1 MRGAG
6 RIAVC
11 TAFRENPL
19 LEVPTGVR
27 RCGKVELCTAG
38 NVSREVLESFG
49 AIFIRAFEC
58 TACLRG
64 NRSVQ
69 RSFSALEVNQNRCRF
84 CKGLDGNRALLLA
97 VLDFL
102 AVIGPMVNCVACIRR
117 SGQGNI
123 GACGK
128 AGVCTA
134 VIRLAGIQTCGND
147 RRRTDR
153 VLVCAFAE
161 VLSLE
166 GQDVSR
172 AVYRVNTGDKGEFI
186 VVVQRFIG
194 SGSLA
199 RGNRVVAGRNVRLER
214 YRIACG
220 VDCGIVKVQSINLI
234 SSHVFRVCRERKL
247 VRVGRINL
255 ILCNAV
261 RRSDNAQRS
270 GTLNNGKLGF
280 RNRLGFA
287 VYISIQRV
295 SADIQLIVLCQR
307 LRILRTGNRILE
319 GCVIDLLQTLRI
331 LTHAGERRRYR
342 IAVGEAGDA
351 AVILAVGERQL
362 IAGRVLANENHL
374 TFRVAHILEYI
385 AARIIRGNRIC
396 AVCGH
401 DNILCNVAGIV
412 NLSRNRGREVR
423 AANQEAERAGRD
435 GGGSRR
441 GTHFSAD
448 VQRAVKLSSVVFLHI
463 LCCNIQLTLGRALA
477 VLCGNF
483 GRISGNAEL
492 LLGGV
497 IEVEHIQSAAVSAL
511 VGRTGVFDA
520 QRIGNAAGNL
530 GPGTIVQLLPL
541 IAYAVVLAAVRIFIV
556 SVILNRC
563 GCQRIRIDRQNRLI
577 FLAVNRYR
585 NIGIACCGL
594 GAAGQRFA
602 VNAVALLLS
611 LVVVAGLNLI
621 FILGIGRQVLIRVAE
636 GVGAVIVT
644 LTIGERHKCEFLAS
658 GAVREVVVAVQLE
671 TGNDLVVGPR
681 QGDGIIGGFRNI
693 LLKILRQRRRSLRL
707 GYRVGDNRERLIAAA
722 VVVAED
728 APVHAVAVRFCF
740 NRHVLQRTGERAACG
755 VDRHLAGRVF
765 RTCHNACG
773 YAACACTGLGFDRG
787 GVGVVFAVRGGEADF
802 LRDAGAAAC
811 RGEVNLSRIT
821 VISLGACTRCARIA
835 GRITNRMRQHT
846 ARNGRQHAV
855 ILGNVFVVGQV
866 NQTDRGFV
874 RDGNGGGYF
883 GVAALAIRDVGGILV
898 NLHRDGI
905 ERHSVLTGGCL
916 IGDGLLERGG
926 VLGLVG
932 ETGGKGGFCL
942 NAADLNAEYREFLLK
957 GDVCAD
963 RDGRGG
969 AGAVFGALHARVGGG
984 GLGIVAGQVI
994 TVEQIG
1000 EVRRR
1005 SQYRQNLR
1013 VGVGIIVLAGVGH
1026 VAGIVVRVGE
1036 TERVRAVDIGFY
1048 RLRAVK
1054 QVDGR
1059 KSGCTRRAGGVRCCL
1074 RCSSIYIADKSVVI
1088 GLFTEQL
1095 VPPALV
1101 VGTAL
1106 VLRYFT
1112 GDVVGVRLLVFILG
1126 HGLRQGEQRT
1136 RTCGV
1141 VVFIHRGGDRACGC
1155 IVLNV
1160 VLVRHSRRVV
1170 KRLLDIQTILIAGD
1184 NKAVKVQQI
1193 AGFAA
1198 IVCFACGRTGDNRR
1212 IGRAQ
1217 RQRMENVGAVFGVIL
1232 HCAVN
1237 IVFVLILGE
1246 QIEILRDRRLEGDAV
1261 PCVQAYIARVL
1272 LICLEV
1278 SIRLSRQNQRF
1289 AAAGHIAEGEGCAD
1303 QIAALVGQREF
1314 LRALQ
1319 HVRAR
1324 GAEHYNGTRA
1334 CVLLR
1339 TVVVTPGAGEIVY
1352 AVLVDVTADER
1363 DHVGNDTALTEEV
1376 RPRLSPV
1383 RGIGVIFSLQ
1393 VVNLNAG
1400 IADLRHIDRNLVL
1413 TVVVPVA
1420 GSYLQVVFQL
1430 IRIFCEV
1437 FDQLGFGRLTV
1448 RRFGAVLEGRV
1459 ADFLAGVQ
1467 QRDRL
1472 AVLAGCRIAEP
1483 QVQTA
1488 FRAQVTGVNHDR
1500 LRGLCV
1506 FGRGEVACGHVC
1518 HSVIGTIFQIGGGI
1532 GHAGQIALGGIAV
1545 IALAAHRELCVCA
1558 GRGGFTLGDFLGIG
1572 LSRQKLL
1579 SLGRCVIIIAVQRAL
1594 KDIVLLAGLGNACIA
1609 LLCAFTL
1616 VQIDFIRRQNI
1627 IRQTNGI
1634 QLVHRRNLDGIAP
1647 VWVAGV
1653 VGIKAVGRFARI
1665 NTERRK
1671 RVRAA
1676 GIRRRCADIKRAAY
1690 AGDKSQCQSKAYA
1703 AFEFHGIFLLFPFC
1717 GAVERAA
1724 PAEKRLKIAC
1734 VYHSSFAACCAVGH
1748 TKCPIFDTKYTDRKN
1763 RVNYA

>member
-1 MRGAG
+1 MR
-6 RIAVC
+6 
-11 TAFRENPL
+11 
-19 LEVPTGVR
+19 
-27 RCGKVELCTAG
+27 
-38 NVSREVLESFG
+38 
-49 AIFIRAFEC
+49 IF
-58 TACLRG
+58 
-64 NRSVQ
+64 
-69 RSFSALEVNQNRCRF
+69 
-84 CKGLDGNRALLLA
+84 
-97 VLDFL
+97 
-102 AVIGPMVNCVACIRR
+102 
-117 SGQGNI
+117 
-123 GACGK
+123 
-128 AGVCTA
+128 
-134 VIRLAGIQTCGND
+134 
-147 RRRTDR
+147 
-153 VLVCAFAE
+153 
-161 VLSLE
+161 
-166 GQDVSR
+166 
-172 AVYRVNTGDKGEFI
+172 
-186 VVVQRFIG
+186 
-194 SGSLA
+194 
-199 RGNRVVAGRNVRLER
+199 
-214 YRIACG
+214 
-220 VDCGIVKVQSINLI
+220 
-234 SSHVFRVCRERKL
+234 
-247 VRVGRINL
+247 
-255 ILCNAV
+255 
-261 RRSDNAQRS
+261 
-270 GTLNNGKLGF
+270 
-280 RNRLGFA
+280 
-287 VYISIQRV
+287 
-295 SADIQLIVLCQR
+295 
-307 LRILRTGNRILE
+307 
-319 GCVIDLLQTLRI
+319 
-331 LTHAGERRRYR
+331 THAGERRRYR

-351 AVILAVGERQL
+351 VVILAVGERQL

-374 TFRVAHILEYI
+374 AFRVAHILEYI
-385 AARIIRGNRIC
+385 AARIIRGNC
-396 AVCGH
+396 VCTVCGH
-401 DNILCNVAGIV
+401 DNVLGGHAVGANLCG
-412 NLSRNRGREVR
+412 NRGREVR

-448 VQRAVKLSSVVFLHI
+448 VQRAVKLGSVVFLYI
-463 LCCNIQLTLGRALA
+463 LRRNRQLTLRRAFA
-477 VLCGNF
+477 VNRVDF
-483 GRISGNAEL
+483 GRVSGNAVL
-492 LLGGV
+492 GLGGV
-497 IEVEHIQSAAVSAL
+497 IVVKHIQTAAVSAL

-577 FLAVNRYR
+577 LLAVNRYR

-602 VNAVALLLS
+602 VNALALRLLL
-611 LVVVAGLNLI
+611 VFVAGLNLI
-621 FILGIGRQVLIRVAE
+621 FILGVGRQVLIRVAE

-644 LTIGERHKCEFLAS
+644 LTIGERHKCEFLAA

-671 TGNDLVVGPR
+671 TGNDLVVRPH

-707 GYRVGDNRERLIAAA
+707 GYCIGNNRERLIAAA
-722 VVVAED
+722 VVVAENT
-728 APVHAVAVRFCF
+728 PVHAVAVWLCF

-755 VDRHLAGRVF
+755 VDRYLAGRAF
-765 RTCHNACG
+765 RTGHNACG

-787 GVGVVFAVRGGEADF
+787 GVGVVLAVRGGEADL

-835 GRITNRMRQHT
+835 GRITDRMRQHA
-846 ARNGRQHAV
+846 ARNGWQNAV
-855 ILGNVFVVGQV
+855 ILGDIFVVGQV
-866 NQTDRGFV
+866 DQTDRGFV

-883 GVAALAIRDVGGILV
+883 SVAALAIRDVGGILV

-905 ERHSVLTGGCL
+905 ERHSVLAGGCL
-916 IGDGLLERGG
+916 VGDGLLERGG

-932 ETGGKGGFCL
+932 ETGSKGGFRL
-942 NAADLNAEYREFLLK
+942 NAANLNAEYREFLLK

-969 AGAVFGALHARVGGG
+969 AGAVLGALHARVGGG

-994 TVEQIG
+994 AVEQIG

-1013 VGVGIIVLAGVGH
+1013 VGVGVIVLAGVGH

-1059 KSGCTRRAGGVRCCL
+1059 KSGRTRRAGGVRCCL

-1106 VLRYFT
+1106 ILRYFT

-1141 VVFIHRGGDRACGC
+1141 VVCIHRGGHRACGC
-1155 IVLNV
+1155 IVLDII
-1160 VLVRHSRRVV
+1160 LARHSRRVIE
-1170 KRLLDIQTILIAGD
+1170 RLLDIQTILIAGD

-1193 AGFAA
+1193 AGFAVIIRLVRA
-1198 IVCFACGRTGDNRR
+1198 LIYFACGRTGDNRR

-1261 PCVQAYIARVL
+1261 PCVQTYIACVL

-1278 SIRLSRQNQRF
+1278 GIRLSRQNQRF

-1319 HVRAR
+1319 HVRTR

-1383 RGIGVIFSLQ
+1383 RGIGVIVSLQ

-1430 IRIFCEV
+1430 IRVFCEV
-1437 FDQLGFGRLTV
+1437 FDQLGFGRFTV
-1448 RRFGAVLEGRV
+1448 NRLGVVLEGRV
-1459 ADFLAGVQ
+1459 ADFLAGVE

-1472 AVLAGCRIAEP
+1472 AVLAGFSIAES

-1500 LRGLCV
+1500 LRGLGV
-1506 FGRGEVACGHVC
+1506 TARGKMACGYVC
-1518 HSVIGTIFQIGGGI
+1518 HSVIGTILQIGSGI
-1532 GHAGQIALGGIAV
+1532 GHAGQITLGGIAV
-1545 IALAAHRELCVCA
+1545 SALAAYRELCVCV
-1558 GRGGFTLGDFLGIG
+1558 GRGGFTFRNSLGLL
-1572 LSRQKLL
+1572 LSAQKLL

-1594 KDIVLLAGLGNACIA
+1594 KGIVLLVGLGNACIA
-1609 LLCAFTL
+1609 FLCAFTL
-1616 VQIDFIRRQNI
+1616 VQVDFIRRQNI
-1627 IRQTNGI
+1627 TRQTNGI

-1671 RVRAA
+1671 RVRTA

>member
-1 MRGAG
+1 M
-6 RIAVC
+6 
-11 TAFRENPL
+11 
-19 LEVPTGVR
+19 
-27 RCGKVELCTAG
+27 
-38 NVSREVLESFG
+38 
-49 AIFIRAFEC
+49 
-58 TACLRG
+58 
-64 NRSVQ
+64 
-69 RSFSALEVNQNRCRF
+69 
-84 CKGLDGNRALLLA
+84 
-97 VLDFL
+97 
-102 AVIGPMVNCVACIRR
+102 
-117 SGQGNI
+117 
-123 GACGK
+123 
-128 AGVCTA
+128 
-134 VIRLAGIQTCGND
+134 
-147 RRRTDR
+147 
-153 VLVCAFAE
+153 
-161 VLSLE
+161 
-166 GQDVSR
+166 
-172 AVYRVNTGDKGEFI
+172 
-186 VVVQRFIG
+186 
-194 SGSLA
+194 
-199 RGNRVVAGRNVRLER
+199 
-214 YRIACG
+214 
-220 VDCGIVKVQSINLI
+220 
-234 SSHVFRVCRERKL
+234 
-247 VRVGRINL
+247 
-255 ILCNAV
+255 
-261 RRSDNAQRS
+261 
-270 GTLNNGKLGF
+270 
-280 RNRLGFA
+280 
-287 VYISIQRV
+287 
-295 SADIQLIVLCQR
+295 
-307 LRILRTGNRILE
+307 
-319 GCVIDLLQTLRI
+319 
-331 LTHAGERRRYR
+331 
-342 IAVGEAGDA
+342 
-351 AVILAVGERQL
+351 
-362 IAGRVLANENHL
+362 
-374 TFRVAHILEYI
+374 
-385 AARIIRGNRIC
+385 
-396 AVCGH
+396 
-401 DNILCNVAGIV
+401 
-412 NLSRNRGREVR
+412 
-423 AANQEAERAGRD
+423 
-435 GGGSRR
+435 
-441 GTHFSAD
+441 
-448 VQRAVKLSSVVFLHI
+448 QRAVKLSSVVFLYI
-463 LCCNIQLTLGRALA
+463 LRRNRQLTLRRAFA
-477 VLCGNF
+477 VNRVDF
-483 GRISGNAEL
+483 GRVSGNAVL
-492 LLGGV
+492 GLGGV
-497 IEVEHIQSAAVSAL
+497 IVVKHIQTAAVSAL

-541 IAYAVVLAAVRIFIV
+541 IAYAVVLAAVWIFIV

-563 GCQRIRIDRQNRLI
+563 GCQRIRIDRQLRLI
-577 FLAVNRYR
+577 FPATNVYR

-658 GAVREVVVAVQLE
+658 GAIREVVVAVQLE
-671 TGNDLVVGPR
+671 AGNDLVVGPR
-681 QGDGIIGGFRNI
+681 QGNGIIGGFRNI

-707 GYRVGDNRERLIAAA
+707 GYRVGNNRERLIAAA
-722 VVVAED
+722 VVVAENF
-728 APVHAVAVRFCF
+728 PVHAVAVWFCF
-740 NRHVLQRTGERAACG
+740 DRHVLQRTGERAACG
-755 VDRHLAGRVF
+755 VDRYLAGRVF

-773 YAACACTGLGFDRG
+773 YAACACTGFRFDRG
-787 GVGVVFAVRGGEADF
+787 GVGVVLAVRGGEADL

-821 VISLGACTRCARIA
+821 VISLSVCVCLMRARIA
-835 GRITNRMRQHT
+835 GRITDRMRQHT

-866 NQTDRGFV
+866 DQTDRGFV

-883 GVAALAIRDVGGILV
+883 RVFACSIRDVGGVLV

-905 ERHSVLTGGCL
+905 ERHSVLAGGCL
-916 IGDGLLERGG
+916 VGDGLLERGG

-932 ETGGKGGFCL
+932 ETGGKGGFRL

-957 GDVCAD
+957 GDIRAD

-969 AGAVFGALHARVGGG
+969 AGAVLGALHARVGGG

-994 TVEQIG
+994 AVEQIG

-1013 VGVGIIVLAGVGH
+1013 VGVGVIVLAGVGH

-1059 KSGCTRRAGGVRCCL
+1059 KSGCTGSTLVVCGVCFLVYSIVCTGERPVGGANL
-1074 RCSSIYIADKSVVI
+1074 
-1088 GLFTEQL
+1088 EQL
-1095 VPPALV
+1095 VQPVFVVVAELV
-1101 VGTAL
+1101 MRNLTVYR
-1106 VLRYFT
+1106 VLI
-1112 GDVVGVRLLVFILG
+1112 RLLVLILG

-1141 VVFIHRGGDRACGC
+1141 VVFIHRGGHRACGC

-1160 VLVRHSRRVV
+1160 VLIRHSRRVV
-1170 KRLLDIQTILIAGD
+1170 ERLLDVQTVLIAGD
-1184 NKAVKVQQI
+1184 DKAVKVQQI
-1193 AGFAA
+1193 TGFAA
-1198 IVCFACGRTGDNRR
+1198 IVCFACGRTGDDSR
-1212 IGRAQ
+1212 IGRTQ
-1217 RQRMENVGAVFGVIL
+1217 RQRTEGIVVL
-1232 HCAVN
+1232 CHCTVDVLAF
-1237 IVFVLILGE
+1237 IVLCK
-1246 QIEILRDRRLEGDAV
+1246 QIEILRNRRLEGDAV

-1339 TVVVTPGAGEIVY
+1339 TVVITPGAGEIVY

-1383 RGIGVIFSLQ
+1383 RGIGVIVSLQ

-1430 IRIFCEV
+1430 IRIFREV
-1437 FDQLGFGRLTV
+1437 FDQLGFGRFTV
-1448 RRFGAVLEGRV
+1448 NRLGVVLEGRV
-1459 ADFLAGVQ
+1459 ADFLAGVE

-1500 LRGLCV
+1500 LRGLGV
-1506 FGRGEVACGHVC
+1506 LGRGEMACGYIC
-1518 HSVIGTIFQIGGGI
+1518 HSVIGLVVQLSSGI

-1572 LSRQKLL
+1572 FSRQKLL

-1616 VQIDFIRRQNI
+1616 VQVDFIRRQNI
-1627 IRQTNGI
+1627 TRQTNGI
-1634 QLVHRRNLDGIAP
+1634 QLVHRCNLDGIAP

-1653 VGIKAVGRFARI
+1653 VGIKAIGRFARI
-1665 NTERRK
+1665 YAERRK

-1676 GIRRRCADIKRAAY
+1676 GIRCRCADIKRAAY

-1748 TKCPIFDTKYTDRKN
+1748 TKCPIFDMKYTDRKN

>member
-1 MRGAG
+1 M
-6 RIAVC
+6 
-11 TAFRENPL
+11 
-19 LEVPTGVR
+19 
-27 RCGKVELCTAG
+27 
-38 NVSREVLESFG
+38 
-49 AIFIRAFEC
+49 
-58 TACLRG
+58 
-64 NRSVQ
+64 
-69 RSFSALEVNQNRCRF
+69 
-84 CKGLDGNRALLLA
+84 
-97 VLDFL
+97 
-102 AVIGPMVNCVACIRR
+102 
-117 SGQGNI
+117 
-123 GACGK
+123 
-128 AGVCTA
+128 
-134 VIRLAGIQTCGND
+134 
-147 RRRTDR
+147 
-153 VLVCAFAE
+153 
-161 VLSLE
+161 
-166 GQDVSR
+166 
-172 AVYRVNTGDKGEFI
+172 
-186 VVVQRFIG
+186 
-194 SGSLA
+194 
-199 RGNRVVAGRNVRLER
+199 
-214 YRIACG
+214 
-220 VDCGIVKVQSINLI
+220 QSINLI

-247 VRVGRINL
+247 FRVGRINL

-261 RRSDNAQRS
+261 LRGDNAQRN

-280 RNRLGFA
+280 RNRIGFA
-287 VYISIQRV
+287 GYISIQRV
-295 SADIQLIVLCQR
+295 SADIQLLVLCQR
-307 LRILRTGNRILE
+307 LRILGTGNCILK

-351 AVILAVGERQL
+351 VVILAVGERQL

-374 TFRVAHILEYI
+374 AFRVAHILEYI
-385 AARIIRGNRIC
+385 AARIIRGNRVS

-401 DNILCNVAGIV
+401 DNILCNLAGFV
-412 NLSRNRGREVR
+412 NFSRNCGREVR

-448 VQRAVKLSSVVFLHI
+448 VQRAVKLSSVVFLYI
-463 LCCNIQLTLGRALA
+463 LRRNIQLTLRCALA
-477 VLCGNF
+477 VNRVDF
-483 GRISGNAEL
+483 GRVSGNAEL

-497 IEVEHIQSAAVSAL
+497 VEVEHIQSAAVSSL

-541 IAYAVVLAAVRIFIV
+541 IAYAVVLAAVWIFIV

-563 GCQRIRIDRQNRLI
+563 GCQRIRIDRQLRLI
-577 FLAVNRYR
+577 FPATNVYR

-644 LTIGERHKCEFLAS
+644 LTIGERHKCEFLAA

-671 TGNDLVVGPR
+671 TGNDLVVRPR

-707 GYRVGDNRERLIAAA
+707 GYRVGNNRKRLIAAA
-722 VVVAED
+722 VVVAENT
-728 APVHAVAVRFCF
+728 PVHAVAVWFCF
-740 NRHVLQRTGERAACG
+740 NRHVLQRTGERTACS
-755 VDRHLAGRVF
+755 VDRYLAGRVF

-835 GRITNRMRQHT
+835 GRITDRMRQHA
-846 ARNGRQHAV
+846 ARNGWQNAV
-855 ILGNVFVVGQV
+855 ILGDIFVVGQV
-866 NQTDRGFV
+866 DQTDRGFV

-883 GVAALAIRDVGGILV
+883 SVFACSVRDVGGILV

-905 ERHSVLTGGCL
+905 ERHSVLAGGCL
-916 IGDGLLERGG
+916 VGDGLLERGG
-926 VLGLVG
+926 VLDLVG

-957 GDVCAD
+957 GDIRAD

-969 AGAVFGALHARVGGG
+969 AGAVLGALHARVGGG

-994 TVEQIG
+994 AVEQIG

-1013 VGVGIIVLAGVGH
+1013 VGVGVIVLAGVGH

-1059 KSGCTRRAGGVRCCL
+1059 KSGCTRRAGGVRCL
-1074 RCSSIYIADKSVVI
+1074 NRLIYGFVADKSLVV
-1088 GLFTEQL
+1088 GLSAEQL

-1106 VLRYFT
+1106 VLRNLT
-1112 GDVVGVRLLVFILG
+1112 LDGVRIGLMLRVLG

-1141 VVFIHRGGDRACGC
+1141 VVCIHCGGHRACGC

-1160 VLVRHSRRVV
+1160 VLAWHSRRIVV
-1170 KRLLDIQTILIAGD
+1170 KRLLDIQTVLIAGD

-1193 AGFAA
+1193 AGFAVIIRLVRA
-1198 IVCFACGRTGDNRR
+1198 LIYFACGRTGDNRR
-1212 IGRAQ
+1212 IGWAQ
-1217 RQRMENVGAVFGVIL
+1217 RQRTEDIVVL
-1232 HCAVN
+1232 CHCTVDVLAF
-1237 IVFVLILGE
+1237 IVLCK
-1246 QIEILRDRRLEGDAV
+1246 QIKILRNRLLEGDAV

-1278 SIRLSRQNQRF
+1278 GIRLSRQNQRF

-1319 HVRAR
+1319 HVCAR
-1324 GAEHYNGTRA
+1324 GAEHNNGTRA
-1334 CVLLR
+1334 CILLR

-1430 IRIFCEV
+1430 IRVFCEV
-1437 FDQLGFGRLTV
+1437 FDLFGGRAAFV
-1448 RRFGAVLEGRV
+1448 AGVGQIRV

-1488 FRAQVTGVNHDR
+1488 FCAQVTGVNHDR
-1500 LRGLCV
+1500 LRGLGV
-1506 FGRGEVACGHVC
+1506 TARGEMACGHVC
-1518 HSVIGTIFQIGGGI
+1518 HGVIGTILQIGSSI
-1532 GHAGQIALGGIAV
+1532 GHAGQIAFGGIAV
-1545 IALAAHRELCVCA
+1545 IALAACRELCVCA
-1558 GRGGFTLGDFLGIG
+1558 GRGGFTLRNSLVLL
-1572 LSRQKLL
+1572 LSAQKLL

-1594 KDIVLLAGLGNACIA
+1594 KGIVLLVGLGNACIA
-1609 LLCAFTL
+1609 FLCAFTL
-1616 VQIDFIRRQNI
+1616 VQVDFIRRQNI
-1627 IRQTNGI
+1627 TRQTNGI
-1634 QLVHRRNLDGIAP
+1634 QLVHRCNLDGIAP

-1653 VGIKAVGRFARI
+1653 VGIKAIGRFARI
-1665 NTERRK
+1665 YAERRK

-1676 GIRRRCADIKRAAY
+1676 GIRCRCADIKRAAY

>member
-1 MRGAG
+1 M
-6 RIAVC
+6 
-11 TAFRENPL
+11 
-19 LEVPTGVR
+19 
-27 RCGKVELCTAG
+27 
-38 NVSREVLESFG
+38 
-49 AIFIRAFEC
+49 
-58 TACLRG
+58 
-64 NRSVQ
+64 
-69 RSFSALEVNQNRCRF
+69 
-84 CKGLDGNRALLLA
+84 
-97 VLDFL
+97 
-102 AVIGPMVNCVACIRR
+102 
-117 SGQGNI
+117 
-123 GACGK
+123 
-128 AGVCTA
+128 
-134 VIRLAGIQTCGND
+134 
-147 RRRTDR
+147 
-153 VLVCAFAE
+153 
-161 VLSLE
+161 
-166 GQDVSR
+166 
-172 AVYRVNTGDKGEFI
+172 
-186 VVVQRFIG
+186 
-194 SGSLA
+194 
-199 RGNRVVAGRNVRLER
+199 
-214 YRIACG
+214 
-220 VDCGIVKVQSINLI
+220 
-234 SSHVFRVCRERKL
+234 
-247 VRVGRINL
+247 
-255 ILCNAV
+255 
-261 RRSDNAQRS
+261 
-270 GTLNNGKLGF
+270 
-280 RNRLGFA
+280 
-287 VYISIQRV
+287 
-295 SADIQLIVLCQR
+295 
-307 LRILRTGNRILE
+307 
-319 GCVIDLLQTLRI
+319 
-331 LTHAGERRRYR
+331 
-342 IAVGEAGDA
+342 
-351 AVILAVGERQL
+351 
-362 IAGRVLANENHL
+362 
-374 TFRVAHILEYI
+374 
-385 AARIIRGNRIC
+385 
-396 AVCGH
+396 
-401 DNILCNVAGIV
+401 
-412 NLSRNRGREVR
+412 
-423 AANQEAERAGRD
+423 
-435 GGGSRR
+435 
-441 GTHFSAD
+441 
-448 VQRAVKLSSVVFLHI
+448 QRAVKLSSVVFLYI
-463 LCCNIQLTLGRALA
+463 LRRNIQLTLGCALA
-477 VLCGNF
+477 VLCGNL
-483 GRISGNAEL
+483 RRVSGNAEL

-497 IEVEHIQSAAVSAL
+497 VEVEHIQSAAVSAL

-621 FILGIGRQVLIRVAE
+621 LILGIGRQVLIRVAE

-671 TGNDLVVGPR
+671 TGNNLVVGPR

-693 LLKILRQRRRSLRL
+693 LLKILRQRRRSAMP

-722 VVVAED
+722 VVIAENF
-728 APVHAVAVRFCF
+728 PVHAVAVRLCF

-755 VDRHLAGRVF
+755 VDRHLAGRAF
-765 RTCHNACG
+765 RTGNHACG
-773 YAACACTGLGFDRG
+773 YAACACTGFRFDRG
-787 GVGVVFAVRGGEADF
+787 GVGVVFAVRSGEADL

-821 VISLGACTRCARIA
+821 IISLGACTRCARIA
-835 GRITNRMRQHT
+835 GRITDRMRQHA
-846 ARNGRQHAV
+846 ARNGWQNAV
-855 ILGNVFVVGQV
+855 ILGDIFVVGQV
-866 NQTDRGFV
+866 DQTDRGFV

-883 GVAALAIRDVGGILV
+883 SVFACSVRDVGGILV

-905 ERHSVLTGGCL
+905 ERHSVLAGGCL
-916 IGDGLLERGG
+916 VGDGLLERGG

-932 ETGGKGGFCL
+932 ETGGKGGFRL

-969 AGAVFGALHARVGGG
+969 AGAVLGTLHARVGGG

-1013 VGVGIIVLAGVGH
+1013 VGVGVIVLAGVGH

-1059 KSGCTRRAGGVRCCL
+1059 KSGCTRRAGGVRCL
-1074 RCSSIYIADKSVVI
+1074 NRLIYGFVADKSLVV
-1088 GLFTEQL
+1088 GLSAEQL

-1106 VLRYFT
+1106 VLRNLT
-1112 GDVVGVRLLVFILG
+1112 LDGVRIGLMLRVLG

-1141 VVFIHRGGDRACGC
+1141 VVFIHRGGHRACGC

-1160 VLVRHSRRVV
+1160 VLVRHSGRVV
-1170 KRLLDIQTILIAGD
+1170 ECLLDIQTILIAGD

-1193 AGFAA
+1193 AGFAV
-1198 IVCFACGRTGDNRR
+1198 IIRLVLIYFACGRTGDNRR

-1217 RQRMENVGAVFGVIL
+1217 RQRTEGIVVL
-1232 HCAVN
+1232 CHCTVDVLAF
-1237 IVFVLILGE
+1237 IVLCE

-1261 PCVQAYIARVL
+1261 PCVQTYIACIL

-1278 SIRLSRQNQRF
+1278 GIRLSRQNQRF

-1430 IRIFCEV
+1430 IRVFCEV
-1437 FDQLGFGRLTV
+1437 FDLFGGRAAFV
-1448 RRFGAVLEGRV
+1448 AGVGQIRV

-1472 AVLAGCRIAEP
+1472 AVLAGFSIAES

-1500 LRGLCV
+1500 LRGLGV
-1506 FGRGEVACGHVC
+1506 TARGEMACGHVC
-1518 HSVIGTIFQIGGGI
+1518 HSVIGTILQIGSSI

-1545 IALAAHRELCVCA
+1545 IALAACRELCVCA
-1558 GRGGFTLGDFLGIG
+1558 GRGGFTLRNSLVLL
-1572 LSRQKLL
+1572 LSAQKLL

-1594 KDIVLLAGLGNACIA
+1594 KGIVLLVGLGNACIA
-1609 LLCAFTL
+1609 FLCAFTL
-1616 VQIDFIRRQNI
+1616 VQIDFIRWQNI
-1627 IRQTNGI
+1627 TRQTNGI

>member
-1 MRGAG
+1 
-6 RIAVC
+6 
-11 TAFRENPL
+11 
-19 LEVPTGVR
+19 
-27 RCGKVELCTAG
+27 
-38 NVSREVLESFG
+38 
-49 AIFIRAFEC
+49 
-58 TACLRG
+58 
-64 NRSVQ
+64 
-69 RSFSALEVNQNRCRF
+69 
-84 CKGLDGNRALLLA
+84 
-97 VLDFL
+97 
-102 AVIGPMVNCVACIRR
+102 
-117 SGQGNI
+117 
-123 GACGK
+123 
-128 AGVCTA
+128 
-134 VIRLAGIQTCGND
+134 
-147 RRRTDR
+147 
-153 VLVCAFAE
+153 
-161 VLSLE
+161 
-166 GQDVSR
+166 
-172 AVYRVNTGDKGEFI
+172 
-186 VVVQRFIG
+186 
-194 SGSLA
+194 
-199 RGNRVVAGRNVRLER
+199 
-214 YRIACG
+214 
-220 VDCGIVKVQSINLI
+220 
-234 SSHVFRVCRERKL
+234 
-247 VRVGRINL
+247 
-255 ILCNAV
+255 
-261 RRSDNAQRS
+261 
-270 GTLNNGKLGF
+270 
-280 RNRLGFA
+280 
-287 VYISIQRV
+287 
-295 SADIQLIVLCQR
+295 
-307 LRILRTGNRILE
+307 
-319 GCVIDLLQTLRI
+319 
-331 LTHAGERRRYR
+331 
-342 IAVGEAGDA
+342 
-351 AVILAVGERQL
+351 
-362 IAGRVLANENHL
+362 
-374 TFRVAHILEYI
+374 
-385 AARIIRGNRIC
+385 
-396 AVCGH
+396 
-401 DNILCNVAGIV
+401 
-412 NLSRNRGREVR
+412 
-423 AANQEAERAGRD
+423 
-435 GGGSRR
+435 
-441 GTHFSAD
+441 
-448 VQRAVKLSSVVFLHI
+448 
-463 LCCNIQLTLGRALA
+463 
-477 VLCGNF
+477 
-483 GRISGNAEL
+483 
-492 LLGGV
+492 
-497 IEVEHIQSAAVSAL
+497 
-511 VGRTGVFDA
+511 
-520 QRIGNAAGNL
+520 
-530 GPGTIVQLLPL
+530 
-541 IAYAVVLAAVRIFIV
+541 
-556 SVILNRC
+556 
-563 GCQRIRIDRQNRLI
+563 
-577 FLAVNRYR
+577 
-585 NIGIACCGL
+585 
-594 GAAGQRFA
+594 
-602 VNAVALLLS
+602 
-611 LVVVAGLNLI
+611 
-621 FILGIGRQVLIRVAE
+621 
-636 GVGAVIVT
+636 
-644 LTIGERHKCEFLAS
+644 
-658 GAVREVVVAVQLE
+658 
-671 TGNDLVVGPR
+671 
-681 QGDGIIGGFRNI
+681 
-693 LLKILRQRRRSLRL
+693 
-707 GYRVGDNRERLIAAA
+707 
-722 VVVAED
+722 
-728 APVHAVAVRFCF
+728 
-740 NRHVLQRTGERAACG
+740 
-755 VDRHLAGRVF
+755 
-765 RTCHNACG
+765 
-773 YAACACTGLGFDRG
+773 
-787 GVGVVFAVRGGEADF
+787 
-802 LRDAGAAAC
+802 
-811 RGEVNLSRIT
+811 
-821 VISLGACTRCARIA
+821 
-835 GRITNRMRQHT
+835 MRQHA

-866 NQTDRGFV
+866 DQTDRGFV
-874 RDGNGGGYF
+874 RDGNGRGYF
-883 GVAALAIRDVGGILV
+883 SVFACSVRNVGGVLV

-905 ERHSVLTGGCL
+905 ERHSVLAGGCL
-916 IGDGLLERGG
+916 VGDGLLERGG

-957 GDVCAD
+957 GNVCAD

-969 AGAVFGALHARVGGG
+969 AGAVLGALHARVGGG

-994 TVEQIG
+994 AVEQIG

-1013 VGVGIIVLAGVGH
+1013 VGVGVIVLAGVGH

-1059 KSGCTRRAGGVRCCL
+1059 KSGCTRRAGGVRCL
-1074 RCSSIYIADKSVVI
+1074 NRLIYGFVADKSLVV
-1088 GLFTEQL
+1088 GLSAEQL

-1106 VLRYFT
+1106 VLRNLT
-1112 GDVVGVRLLVFILG
+1112 LDGVRIGLMLRILG

-1141 VVFIHRGGDRACGC
+1141 VVFIHRGGHRACGC

-1160 VLVRHSRRVV
+1160 VLVRHSGRVV
-1170 KRLLDIQTILIAGD
+1170 ERLLDIQTILVTGD

-1193 AGFAA
+1193 AGFAV
-1198 IVCFACGRTGDNRR
+1198 IGFFACGRTGDNRR
-1212 IGRAQ
+1212 IGRTQ

-1246 QIEILRDRRLEGDAV
+1246 QIEILRDRLLEGDAV

-1334 CVLLR
+1334 CILLR

-1383 RGIGVIFSLQ
+1383 RGIGVIVSLQ

-1430 IRIFCEV
+1430 IRVFCEV
-1437 FDQLGFGRLTV
+1437 FDQLCFGRLTV

-1467 QRDRL
+1467 QRDRI
-1472 AVLAGCRIAEP
+1472 AVLAGCCIAEP

-1500 LRGLCV
+1500 LRGLGV
-1506 FGRGEVACGHVC
+1506 TARGEMACGHVC
-1518 HSVIGTIFQIGGGI
+1518 HSVIGIILQSGSSI

-1572 LSRQKLL
+1572 FSRQKLL

-1594 KDIVLLAGLGNACIA
+1594 KGIVLLVGVGNACIA
-1609 LLCAFTL
+1609 FLCAFTL
-1616 VQIDFIRRQNI
+1616 VQADFIRRQSI